1 MTQASR
7 GGEYAA
13 TDIELPTKEDVTL
26 MPRTRRDQ
34 ASTIVHA
41 TEVCAFCG
49 QLYAYEMERR
59 CANCD
64 ARICYFCATINE
76 AREIVCCK
84 CEQPGSK
91 GRR

>member
-1 MTQASR
+1 
-7 GGEYAA
+7 
-13 TDIELPTKEDVTL
+13 
-26 MPRTRRDQ
+26 MPRTRRQ
-34 ASTIVHA
+34 QGSSIVYA
-41 TEVCAFCG
+41 TEICAFCG
-49 QLYAYEMERR
+49 QLYAYEMGRR

-64 ARICYFCATINE
+64 APMCYFCAITNE